1 MYRAVVFDFDGTII
15 DTEQHLFQ
23 IINNHLTGNGL
34 DPISVDYYR
43 QSIGGAATE
52 LHNYLE
58 AQLGLE
64 KKSAIYQEHNETSVN
79 LPINKEVEALMKYCK
94 QRHIPMAIATSS
106 YRKDIEPTFK
116 RLGLEQ
122 YMDII
127 VGREDVDEVKPNPE
141 LYLTAVQQLNY
152 NPVNCLAIE
161 DSVNGATA
169 AINAGLDVI
178 INTNRMTELQPF
190 QTLNFTA
197 KDVTANEII
206 EHYFEQR
213 GSK

>member
-23 IINNHLTGNGL
+23 IINNHLTGYGL
-34 DPISVDYYR
+34 APISVDYYR

-52 LHNYLE
+52 LHQYLDG
-58 AQLGLE
+58 QLGNERKL
-64 KKSAIYQEHNETSVN
+64 AIYQEHNETSVN
-79 LPINKEVEALMKYCK
+79 LPINKEIETLMKYCK
-94 QRHIPMAIATSS
+94 QCHIPMAIATSS
-106 YRKDIEPTFK
+106 FREDIEPTFK
-116 RLGLEQ
+116 HLGLEQ

-141 LYLTAVQQLNY
+141 LYLTAVQRLNY

-169 AINAGLDVI
+169 AVNAGLDVI
-178 INTNRMTELQPF
+178 INTNRMTEKQPF
-190 QTLNFTA
+190 QTVNYTA
-197 KDVTANEII
+197 KDVTASEII
-206 EHYFEQR
+206 ANYFEKS
-213 GSK
+213 GNK